1 MNFIVL
7 FIFQNFMKKYSLFL
21 GLTAIFSASLLWNF
35 SNAEYNLQ
43 IDEKNNEVYLMS
55 WDTQITL
62 ENADK
67 YLSWTDL
74 TKTWTWSDINSWA
87 VTWTWNET
95 STWAIVSTW
104 AEANSWTVTW
114 TWSEADT
121 WTIATWTEA
130 PASTGRLL
138 WENIDAELLSWSEFD
153 RALYWMYMNWLT
165 KYINSDEFRPYDN
178 LTREESAKMIGQL
191 YSVLWFP
198 KEDKGFNCNF
208 VDTNMFDPTL
218 SEHIYNVC
226 RRGIF
231 RWNDK
236 TQQYMPHDKLTKGQL
251 LAVLIRIFEW
261 KMSNESGQ
269 PWWIEYYVKALTLW
283 MTNEVNLAKFDQPV
297 SRREAALL
305 IFRFKD
311 MIIDEEQYKLY
322 QARLSNLEWDNE
334 SYLKQIEELKSKWEE
349 SKTSSENGSNVDNS
363 NPDSNE
369 IIPWDENWTWNADW
383 NGVSLAIIAWNETL
397 TDSSEFMESLNWMYD
412 NGMTSY
418 NTTESFMPY
427 QTITRAQVAKMLDKF
442 AIATDLTAIRNQWNC
457 EFSDVDPQSEFKD
470 SITRVCQYGIM
481 AGSSDK
487 FSPDQVVTKA
497 EFVAMLIRLFDWA
510 KLDESVNPRWTE
522 YYKRAIE
529 IWLISAQDTVSFT
542 DEIARYDVATY
553 LYRLK
558 VRLTMYNNLNSAQLS
573 DEILKTLSETV
584 TTWEDWKV
592 NVKAYVDI
600 LALNNSAFTDGY
612 IEFMDQRYKVVR
624 SELDSYNVGTNSF
637 VRYGKLYSLETD
649 EQVGSVSFIL
659 TNWALV
665 DWSVRANK
673 ISYYLEKDPN
683 TTTYYNL
690 TQK

>member
-7 FIFQNFMKKYSLFL
+7 FCSQNFMKKYSLFL
-21 GLTAIFSASLLWNF
+21 GLTAIFSISLLWNF

-43 IDEKNNEVYLMS
+43 IDANNNEVYLAS
-55 WDTQITL
+55 GDDKITL

-67 YLSWTDL
+67 YLSWNNSIN
-74 TKTWTWSDINSWA
+74 TWTWSDTNSWA
-87 VTWTWNET
+87 KAQTWSEVSTWTT
-95 STWAIVSTW
+95 VSSW
-104 AEANSWTVTW
+104 AEANSWTIAWTWAETNTW
-114 TWSEADT
+114 TT
-121 WTIATWTEA
+121 TTLTN
-130 PASTGRLL
+130 ASTGRQL
-138 WENIDAELLSWSEFD
+138 WENINVELLTWEEFD

-165 KYINSDEFRPYDN
+165 KYNNSDEFRPYDN

-198 KEDKGFNCNF
+198 KDDKWFNCNF

-226 RRGIF
+226 RWGIF
-231 RWNDK
+231 RGNDR
-236 TQQYMPHDKLTKGQL
+236 TQQYMPHNNLTKGQL
-251 LAVLIRIFEW
+251 LAVLLRIFEG
-261 KMSNESGQ
+261 KMSNESAQ
-269 PWWIEYYVKALTLW
+269 PRWIEYYVKALALW
-283 MTNEVNLAKFDQPV
+283 MTNEMNLAKFDKPV
-297 SRREAALL
+297 SRWEASLL
-305 IFRFKD
+305 IFRFKN
-311 MIIDEEQYKLY
+311 MLTDEEQYKLY
-322 QARLSNLEWDNE
+322 LARLSNLEWDND

-349 SKTSSENGSNVDNS
+349 SKILAESNSNIDDS

-369 IIPWDENWTWNADW
+369 IVSWTWDNTTTTWSD
-383 NGVSLAIIAWNETL
+383 VSLAIIAGNETL

-442 AIATDLTAIRNQWNC
+442 ATATNLTTIRNQWNC

-470 SITRVCQYGIM
+470 SITRVCQYGVM

-510 KLDESVNPRWTE
+510 KLDESINPWWTE

-542 DEIARYDVATY
+542 SEIARYDVATY

-558 VRLTMYNNLNSAQLS
+558 VRLTMYNNLNSTQLS

-584 TTWEDWKV
+584 STGENWKV

-612 IEFMDQRYKVVR
+612 VEFMDERFKVAR

-649 EQVGSVSFIL
+649 EQIGSVSFIL
-659 TNWALV
+659 TNWTLV
-665 DWSVRANK
+665 EGSVRVNK
-673 ISYYLEKDPN
+673 VSYYLDKDPN